1 MEGLKLVI
9 GGDVSAAI
17 QAQKTLVKEVEKGA
31 DKIDSTYKKTFS
43 SVASSIKTVAPAT
56 KPAIQAVSKLGDS
69 IETLRAKLLA
79 KQSFLV
85 TETDI
90 RKVAVLNTE
99 IAQLQNEIIRVG
111 NAGKTGFDNLGNAV
125 TKAGGSFG
133 GMAAGA
139 QKGFSALRTLANIIP
154 GIGIGGLVALLS
166 EAVIGL
172 FKTSQGFDEAAISA
186 ANFSQALKDAKSDL
200 EGVFKADIDLT
211 KLKNKL
217 KLGEGASLLAANFEI
232 DKTANDK
239 IIATANAE
247 IDKVVDR
254 IGQLRSNAAIF
265 LSKKGQQLLDLF
277 PVDSLIPDNLIDDL
291 EEQDKK
297 IIRELKVLGVRYES
311 LSEERAKAFTAGQSL
326 VVQSQL
332 DLREALKKQQEKQ
345 LDDLKKFIDKAK
357 QLASELEK
365 IGFVAPAEFSFFDS
379 FNEQLEKA
387 KKVFSDFNSR
397 NLKIDTKKIAIAFP
411 ITFTEPK
418 PEQIEE
424 ALNVIEQ
431 ALQKG
436 ILERGGI
443 SLDFSPV
450 SITSNLSQ
458 NAELVK
464 EFAAVFKSIGKQMPA
479 IDMDM
484 PAGFNEN
491 VLVDSLRKM
500 LGAGIDATKEELIKL
515 AAEFK
520 KGIDNINSIV
530 KSFAVGGIAT
540 FGEALGTALAGGDIK
555 GIFNNFVNVLADGLS
570 AIGKQMILLSPV
582 ITGLKAALKSLN
594 PAILLPAGIALVAI
608 GAALRSSLNKGVT
621 GFAQGGL
628 VFGPTMGMVGEG
640 LGTSR
645 SNPEVIA
652 PLDQLKGMLSGL
664 AGGPQVVVL
673 TQKIRGKDLI
683 LSQNRGGKSQ
693 RRLGAR

>member
-17 QAQKTLVKEVEKGA
+17 AAQKTLVKEVEKGA

-56 KPAIQAVSKLGDS
+56 KPAIQAVSKLGDT

-111 NAGKTGFDNLGNAV
+111 NAGKVGFDNLGNAV

-232 DKTANDK
+232 DKTANQK
-239 IIATANAE
+239 IIDTANVE
-247 IDKVVDR
+247 IDKVIDR

-326 VVQSQL
+326 VVQNEI
-332 DLREALKKQQEKQ
+332 DLREALKKQQEKR

-379 FNEQLEKA
+379 FSEQLTKA
-387 KKVFSDFNSR
+387 KKVFADFNSG
-397 NLKIDTKKIAIAFP
+397 NIKLDTKKLALAFP
-411 ITFTEPK
+411 ITFTEPT
-418 PEQIEE
+418 PEKAKE
-424 ALNVIEQ
+424 ALSTVEQ
-431 ALQKG
+431 AIKSGLIQLPPVEIPVEISPELAANATLLRDAGLAKAFKDLG
-436 ILERGGI
+436 KNAPVIDLE
-443 SLDFSPV
+443 
-450 SITSNLSQ
+450 
-458 NAELVK
+458 
-464 EFAAVFKSIGKQMPA
+464 
-479 IDMDM
+479 M
-484 PAGFNEN
+484 PAGFNES
-491 VLVDSLRKM
+491 VFIDSLRKFF
-500 LGAGIDATKEELIKL
+500 GAGQDVTKEGLQQM
-515 AAEFK
+515 AAEFR
-520 KGIDNINSIV
+520 KGIDNINNLI
-530 KSFAVGGIAT
+530 KSLAVEGIAGFAES
-540 FGEALGTALAGGDIK
+540 FGAALGGGDLR
-555 GIFNNFVNVLADGLS
+555 GIFNGFVNVLADGLS
-570 AIGKQMILLSPV
+570 SIGKQMIALAPV
-582 ITGLKAALKSLN
+582 IAGLKAALKSLN

-608 GAALRSSLNKGVT
+608 GAALRASLNKGIT

-652 PLDQLKGMLSGL
+652 PLDQLKGMLEGI
-664 AGGPQVVVL
+664 GGGAQVVVVKSVL
-673 TQKIRGKDLI
+673 RGKDQI
-683 LSQNRGGKSQ
+683 LQNARTSRSQ
-693 RRLGAR
+693 RRTVGR

>member
-17 QAQKTLVKEVEKGA
+17 AAQKTLVKEVEKGA

-111 NAGKTGFDNLGNAV
+111 NAGKVGFDNLGNAV

-232 DKTANDK
+232 DKTANQK
-239 IIATANAE
+239 IIDTANVE
-247 IDKVVDR
+247 IDKVIDR

-326 VVQSQL
+326 VVQNEI
-332 DLREALKKQQEKQ
+332 DLREALKKQQEKR

-379 FNEQLEKA
+379 FAQQLEKA
-387 KKVFSDFNSR
+387 KKVFADFNSG
-397 NLKIDTKKIAIAFP
+397 NIKLDTKKLALAFP
-411 ITFTEPK
+411 ITFTEPT
-418 PEQIEE
+418 PEKAKE
-424 ALNVIEQ
+424 ALSTVEQ
-431 ALQKG
+431 AIKSGLIQLPPVEIPVEISPELAANATLLRDAGLAKAFKDLG
-436 ILERGGI
+436 KNAPVIDLE
-443 SLDFSPV
+443 
-450 SITSNLSQ
+450 
-458 NAELVK
+458 
-464 EFAAVFKSIGKQMPA
+464 
-479 IDMDM
+479 M
-484 PAGFNEN
+484 PAGFNES
-491 VLVDSLRKM
+491 VFIDSLRKFF
-500 LGAGIDATKEELIKL
+500 GAGQDVTKEGLQQM

-520 KGIDNINSIV
+520 KGIDNINNLI
-530 KSFAVGGIAT
+530 KSLAVEGIAGFAES
-540 FGEALGTALAGGDIK
+540 FGAALGGGDLR
-555 GIFNNFVNVLADGLS
+555 GIFNGFVNVLADGLS
-570 AIGKQMILLSPV
+570 SIGKQMIALAPV
-582 ITGLKAALKSLN
+582 IAGLKAALKSLN

-608 GAALRSSLNKGVT
+608 GAALRASLNKGIT

-628 VFGPTMGMVGEG
+628 VFGPTVGMVGEG

-652 PLDQLKGMLSGL
+652 PLDQLKGMLEGI
-664 AGGPQVVVL
+664 GGGAQVVVVKSVL
-673 TQKIRGKDLI
+673 RGKDQI
-683 LSQNRGGKSQ
+683 LQNARTSRSQ
-693 RRLGAR
+693 RRTVGR